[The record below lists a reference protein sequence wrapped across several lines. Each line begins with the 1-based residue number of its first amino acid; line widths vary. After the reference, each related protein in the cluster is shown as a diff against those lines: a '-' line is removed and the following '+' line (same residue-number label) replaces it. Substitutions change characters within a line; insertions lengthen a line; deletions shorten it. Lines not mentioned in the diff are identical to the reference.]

1 MGGQLKNALTIGV
14 VVTVA
19 LVLAATVMLGATYGG
34 PFCIPFYAVGALAAY
49 LGLVRK

>member
-19 LVLAATVMLGATYGG
+19 LVLAATVMLGVTYRGLACVPLYG
-34 PFCIPFYAVGALAAY
+34 FVALVVY
-49 LGLVRK
+49 LGLVQK